1 MGKVKEWL
9 LEMEEQAEDR
19 HLAKL
24 LDISFED
31 LIQLNWEIN
40 TNESDDG
47 LVYSYVVKFKEDSPK
62 NILAKIDRI
71 DNNYQVYLEPWEL
84 NATYDYVNDQ
94 FDAITE
100 SRIGVKEFEKSIDE
114 IYKLSSILKEGDDLK
129 KLLNRQVF
137 ISIIGTLETFLS
149 ETFLRLVFENNSY
162 FQSFIESHPIFKS
175 QKFELRDLF
184 KKQNEIRGIAKKV
197 ILDTIFHNLSTVS
210 QMYKNTFEIEFPD
223 IEKLSKFVFIRHD
236 LVHRNGKT
244 KDGEELAID
253 DELIKALIDETK
265 DFSEKVCKELNLK

>member
-1 MGKVKEWL
+1 
-9 LEMEEQAEDR
+9 MEEQAEDR

-47 LVYSYVVKFKEDSPK
+47 LVYSYIVKFKEDSPK
-62 NILAKIDRI
+62 DILAKIDRI
-71 DNNYQVYLEPWEL
+71 DNNYQVYLESWEL

-114 IYKLSSILKEGDDLK
+114 IYELSSILKEGDDLK

-149 ETFLRLVFENNSY
+149 ETFLRLVFEEDSY
-162 FQSFIESHPIFKS
+162 FQSFVESHPIFKS

-184 KKQNEIRGIAKKV
+184 KKQKEIREIAKKV
-197 ILDTIFHNLSTVS
+197 ILDTIFHNLSKVS

-223 IEKLSKFVFIRHD
+223 IAKLSKFVVIRHD

-244 KDGEELAID
+244 KDGEELTID
-253 DELIKALIDETK
+253 DELIEALIDETK